1 MTSRF
6 IPLTEVAETL
16 SISVHLARQL
26 VLNGDLAAIKIGG
39 RGEWRVEVSALEDY
53 IQRQYA
59 ATRDL
64 VDSHEPGDHL
74 DHLEPLEADLTG
86 RTG

>member
-1 MTSRF
+1 MTQRF

-26 VLNGDLAAIKIGG
+26 VITGDLPAIKIGG
-39 RGEWRVEVSALEDY
+39 RGEWRVEVSALEAY
-53 IQRQYA
+53 IERQYE

-64 VDSHEPGDHL
+64 VDHHEVVPDGL
-74 DHLEPLEADLTG
+74 ASPLNERLS
-86 RTG
+86 R

>member
-6 IPLTEVAETL
+6 IPLTDVAETL

-26 VLNGDLAAIKIGG
+26 VLGGDLPAIKIGG

-64 VDSHEPGDHL
+64 VDTGEDLEVAPGA
-74 DHLEPLEADLTG
+74 PAASGLTG